1 MNPEF
6 HVEEDFI
13 SEQERLSIR
22 QTVLDHRQH
31 WSDLR
36 PERYSGIDFS
46 TLGNALYIMEGEGQ
60 TVVDINQQ
68 VRSLLLEKFD
78 WLYQR
83 VCNKIEQLT
92 GHPTRLHTELT
103 VPGFHVVHKP
113 SNTDDDTIGF
123 FHNDMSILSYDVESN
138 MESNRSVLIAIDIPS
153 AGSYL
158 LYKHNDEVRKLDYKL
173 SAFHQW
179 DARLDHKVGGL
190 KLLSGE
196 HRITLQSHYYYN
208 ARQQCNLVYF

>member
-1 MNPEF
+1 
-6 HVEEDFI
+6 
-13 SEQERLSIR
+13 
-22 QTVLDHRQH
+22 
-31 WSDLR
+31 
-36 PERYSGIDFS
+36 
-46 TLGNALYIMEGEGQ
+46 
-60 TVVDINQQ
+60 
-68 VRSLLLEKFD
+68 
-78 WLYQR
+78 
-83 VCNKIEQLT
+83 
-92 GHPTRLHTELT
+92 
-103 VPGFHVVHKP
+103 
-113 SNTDDDTIGF
+113 
-123 FHNDMSILSYDVESN
+123 